1 MEASALFAIAKLRK
15 VKIAS
20 AFVVSDVLM
29 KDKWNPQFDEKHVR
43 EKMNLIL
50 DASIECLNQKY

>member
-29 KDKWNPQFDEKHVR
+29 EDKWNPQFDEKHVR